1 MLLNNMNNMEHIQF
15 DVYAYVYLPLM
26 IFILRI
32 VDVSMGT
39 LRIVFISKGFKKLAP
54 VISFFEILIW
64 IFVVS
69 KVMQNLD
76 NWVCYVSYAAGFA
89 TGSYL
94 GMKLEEK
101 IAIGHELIRVITKKD
116 ASELTIALK
125 DKGYGITT
133 IKANGLNGEVAVVY
147 IISGRKNISEAINT
161 IKAYNP
167 QALYTIESIRSV
179 SKEIFQGDVTRPRFL
194 NMLIKRK

>member
-1 MLLNNMNNMEHIQF
+1 MEHIQF

-26 IFILRI
+26 IFTLRI

>member
-1 MLLNNMNNMEHIQF
+1 MEHIQF

>member
-1 MLLNNMNNMEHIQF
+1 MEHIQF

-125 DKGYGITT
+125 GKGYGITT

-147 IISGRKNISEAINT
+147 IISGRKNIGEAINT

-194 NMLIKRK
+194 NMLTKRK